1 MTKPHVQAAEAQHLL
16 YFLPL
21 PHGQGSLRPIFLLVM
36 AAGVDCL
43 LGAGGLTLLVALG
56 WDTLVCEFKSST
68 PPLKSECDTSD

>member
-36 AAGVDCL
+36 AAEVDCL

-56 WDTLVCEFKSST
+56 
-68 PPLKSECDTSD
+68 